1 MCIDA
6 NPWNGVEMALLF
18 VNACMREGSRTERLA
33 RAWLDRRGCD
43 FEEVRLAE
51 DCVDAFDAESIK
63 VYQAAVASGD
73 FSHPMFEPA
82 KKLACAEEIAIAA
95 PLWNFAL
102 PARLMAYLEACC
114 TQGISFDI
122 GASGEYVSLAHARR
136 LTLIS
141 TSGGAWPEAQDDH
154 AFGYLKTLASVF
166 WHIPE
171 VTKIVASGLDAAGND
186 VETLLVSAL
195 TDVI

>member
-1 MCIDA
+1 
-6 NPWNGVEMALLF
+6 MALLF

-63 VYQAAVASGD
+63 VYQASVASGD

-102 PARLMAYLEACC
+102 PAKLHDYLELVCS
-114 TQGISFDI
+114 QGITFDI
-122 GASGEYVSLAHARR
+122 DAAGGYVSLTHARR
-136 LTLIS
+136 LVFVS
-141 TSGGAWPEAQDDH
+141 TSGGLWPKAEDDH
-154 AFGYLKTLASVF
+154 AFGYLETLCRLF
-166 WHIPE
+166 WHVSRVE
-171 VTKIVASGLDAAGND
+171 KVVAEGLDANGCDVDQALAAAIGNS
-186 VETLLVSAL
+186 L
-195 TDVI
+195 